1 MKIPYKLPEHFNSKD
16 FYIDYVEIEQKQK
29 VIKKRKPLNGVV
41 SLNVKLKDGTELKR
55 CFLFSAADD
64 PESHAIIN
72 LNSAT
77 KLLKNE
83 EVVYLQQ
90 FDENFGDFSG
100 NVLVTDIDSYQLYLV
115 DMNELGPLCLWNPKN
130 HSLFKARELLN
141 RKRKAHERKGPILL
155 FSKEEFDELEKYCI
169 GENYSSPYPTKVG
182 RDVRFADFTEVKDI
196 ILKNGS
202 FNLMVFNDYEKE
214 VSTLITFFSIDNL
227 HELGKDEY
235 KFTSLDEFYSKLN
248 EYKRYLSEKNGTIQ
262 VIEWIINNSTSK

>member
-1 MKIPYKLPEHFNSKD
+1 MKIPYKLPEHFNPKD
-16 FYIDYVEIEQKQK
+16 FYVDYVEIEQKQK
-29 VIKKRKPLNGVV
+29 GIKKRKLLNGVV
-41 SLNVKLKDGTELKR
+41 TLNVKLMGGTELKR

-83 EVVYLQQ
+83 KVVYLQQ

-115 DMNELGPLCLWNPKN
+115 DMKELVPPCLWNQ
-130 HSLFKARELLN
+130 AMELLK
-141 RKRKAHERKGPILL
+141 RKRKAQERNGPILL

-169 GENYSSPYPTKVG
+169 GENYSSPYPTEMGK
-182 RDVRFADFTEVKDI
+182 DVRFADFTEVKDI

-202 FNLMVFNDYEKE
+202 LNMMIFNDYEKE
-214 VSTLITFFSIDNL
+214 VSTLITFVSNDNHRELGRVEYNFTSIDEFCSKL
-227 HELGKDEY
+227 SEY
-235 KFTSLDEFYSKLN
+235 KS
-248 EYKRYLSEKNGTIQ
+248 YLSAKNGTIQ
-262 VIEWIINNSTSK
+262 VIEWIINNCARK